1 MVQIE
6 SLRLRY
12 FPFSHRL
19 TLRLRNVWQQVEIV
33 QLVSRLSND
42 FTNGPCTAASKKI
55 TSCGYPTFA

>member
-12 FPFSHRL
+12 FSFSHRL

-33 QLVSRLSND
+33 QLV
-42 FTNGPCTAASKKI
+42 
-55 TSCGYPTFA
+55 